1 MQSVFMVGEQRSGS
15 NLLRVILNNSD
26 KIAAPHPPHIL
37 QRMMPLQEHYDDL
50 QNEQNFMRLVAHVCR
65 LIELNPVPWEDVHFD
80 REDVRS
86 RCRENN
92 LVAVFGAVMDCYAE
106 RHDAEAWMCK
116 SMQNIRWAN
125 DLNGYFDN
133 SKYIYLYRDPRDVA
147 LSFSK
152 AVIGEKHPYFVAEQW
167 AELQSLCLEQ
177 RDRLGED
184 RVFSLCY
191 EDLTSNPEETV
202 RNICTFL
209 DIEYS
214 DEMLAFHKSKEAVRS
229 ANSSQLWENLSQPVI
244 SSNTNK
250 FLREMSDE
258 EVSIVESIAGPVMDR
273 LGYRRLFVQPGRER
287 CFSDSELKTFHK
299 VNEKRK
305 QKTAK
310 SVDPEDIRRRQ
321 NQLRFLEGIKLGFG
335 QKPIAAV
342 S

>member
-1 MQSVFMVGEQRSGS
+1 MQAVFMVGEQRSGS

-50 QNEQNFMRLVAHVCR
+50 QNEQNFMRLVDDVCR

-80 REDVRS
+80 REDVRA

-133 SKYIYLYRDPRDVA
+133 SKFIYLYRDPRDVA

-152 AVIGEKHPYFVAEQW
+152 AVIGEKHPYFIAEQW
-167 AELQSLCLEQ
+167 AEFQE
-177 RDRLGED
+177 
-184 RVFSLCY
+184 
-191 EDLTSNPEETV
+191 
-202 RNICTFL
+202 
-209 DIEYS
+209 
-214 DEMLAFHKSKEAVRS
+214 
-229 ANSSQLWENLSQPVI
+229 
-244 SSNTNK
+244 
-250 FLREMSDE
+250 
-258 EVSIVESIAGPVMDR
+258 
-273 LGYRRLFVQPGRER
+273 
-287 CFSDSELKTFHK
+287 
-299 VNEKRK
+299 
-305 QKTAK
+305 
-310 SVDPEDIRRRQ
+310 RRR
-321 NQLRFLEGIKLGFG
+321 
-335 QKPIAAV
+335 